1 MNKYLTKTKRSG
13 IFAFLIA
20 LVMVTVACSAAFAE
34 STEGVAELVSEM
46 TETPMP
52 ESAAQLIQHDLYQET
67 VNNVEITIREAA
79 YDGRSLFL
87 EYVFRMLDVNEPLGI
102 TAAEAYGDELPEGMA
117 PDQYVYGLA
126 ENAEDLLYSHNVGWW
141 IDGIWIDGKP
151 LSDMPG
157 GSGQY
162 TSGNSIP
169 GEFVETDVW
178 RLDNVDVYLNGKVQI
193 SLPIGDCQNLDDYT
207 MDEHPEKY
215 DEDGNLLLP
224 EKGMITFEF
233 DTKDVASSLR
243 TFFPEGET
251 VLPEVTAKV
260 RETVFSPMLT
270 YIKLD
275 LEVNPDAMAAF
286 IAENGEYAL
295 DDEGEPMWPYSGMD
309 VFGEWIDSLE
319 LTDAAGTLLFP
330 DSQGP
335 AEYSNSD
342 AEFLYPYIEEIPET
356 LYLAPVNDEGTAD
369 MSRAIRLV

>member
-193 SLPIGDCQNLDDYT
+193 SLPIGDRQNLDDYT
-207 MDEHPEKY
+207 MDEHPEK
-215 DEDGNLLLP
+215 
-224 EKGMITFEF
+224 
-233 DTKDVASSLR
+233 A
-243 TFFPEGET
+243 
-251 VLPEVTAKV
+251 
-260 RETVFSPMLT
+260 
-270 YIKLD
+270 
-275 LEVNPDAMAAF
+275 
-286 IAENGEYAL
+286 
-295 DDEGEPMWPYSGMD
+295 
-309 VFGEWIDSLE
+309 
-319 LTDAAGTLLFP
+319 
-330 DSQGP
+330 
-335 AEYSNSD
+335 
-342 AEFLYPYIEEIPET
+342 
-356 LYLAPVNDEGTAD
+356 
-369 MSRAIRLV
+369 